1 MQRPSQQLA
10 SGSPFSRSR
19 LTNGRLPIDG
29 RSIQAR
35 RFRDLMRGYE
45 GEFEIISELDRALVR
60 TAATLSLKIEEM
72 EAAQLRGEPMDA
84 GDLTR
89 LAGERRR
96 TLADLRRRG
105 EATSPA
111 PINLFD
117 QLAANAD
124 ENEDND

>member
-1 MQRPSQQLA
+1 
-10 SGSPFSRSR
+10 
-19 LTNGRLPIDG
+19 
-29 RSIQAR
+29 
-35 RFRDLMRGYE
+35 
-45 GEFEIISELDRALVR
+45 
-60 TAATLSLKIEEM
+60 M